1 MLDKR
6 PIGIFDSGL
15 GGLTVMKEIVKVLPN
30 ENIIYFGDTGRVPY
44 GTKSRETIRRYAAE
58 DAEFLLSHGVK
69 VIVAAC
75 GTVSAV
81 APDTASILPVPF
93 FEMITPAAKAAIA
106 TTKNKRIGVLGTP
119 ATVKSEKHKSQI
131 LALLPDAEI
140 HPIAC
145 PLFVPLVEEGLTDK
159 NNIIVKE
166 TVKNY
171 LNPLLENG
179 VDTLV
184 LGCTHYPLLS
194 DAISEFMG
202 SGVKLINPAKELST
216 VLKNYLV
223 KNALENDFGGA
234 HKYFVS
240 DMTNSFE
247 STAEKLMGTKIS
259 QENAEQ
265 VKIGK
270 I

>member
-15 GGLTVMKEIVKVLPN
+15 GGLTVMKEIVKTLPN
-30 ENIIYFGDTGRVPY
+30 EDIIYFGDTGRVPY

-58 DAEFLLSHGVK
+58 DAEFLLSRGVK

-81 APDTASILPVPF
+81 APDTAQLLPIPF
-93 FEMITPAAKAAIA
+93 FEMISPAARAAVAA
-106 TTKNKRIGVLGTP
+106 TNNKKIGILGTP
-119 ATVKSEKHKSQI
+119 ATIKSEKHKNQI
-131 LALLPDAEI
+131 LSLLPDAEI
-140 HPIAC
+140 YPVAC

-166 TVKNY
+166 TVKKY
-171 LNPLLENG
+171 LNPLLESG

-194 DAISEFMG
+194 SAISEFMG
-202 SGVKLINPAKELST
+202 GVTLINPAKELSI
-216 VLKNYLV
+216 VLRDYLLKNS
-223 KNALENDFGGA
+223 LENNSGGA

-240 DMTNSFE
+240 DMTSSFE

-259 QENAEQ
+259 QENAKQ